1 MKKQY
6 QLSWLT
12 LILHIFGF
20 LLLWEWIR
28 PLEQI
33 ADTGDTHVFILFIGV
48 GLLLFY
54 LRIHWGI
61 HLFLSIIYTLYTI
74 YVLFP
79 IEGIS
84 SFWNWFSLYREDLF
98 YNIGLV
104 IQTDWQSMSNP
115 FRTTLFF
122 VVLWL
127 MIYLIHYW
135 LTTRKRIFLFLF
147 FTLIYITVLDTF
159 SPYDAK
165 GAIIRTVSIGFLTLG
180 LLYFSRLL
188 DREGIAHKG
197 RVFNKWAF
205 SLAIMVGLSTMVA
218 IAAPKAT
225 PIWPDPVPYL
235 EAYYK
240 RGENPGGLRRSGYS
254 TDDSQLGGPYIA
266 DNSLVFQ
273 AEVDDTHYW
282 RIETKDVYTGKGWM
296 ADQSSSTIP
305 FEALE
310 PVPLTLI
317 PEESRE
323 ENERTAQIRFS
334 QTFTQLVYPSGIK
347 EVTDTN
353 PNANFVLDQS
363 VERIT
368 PLRNGNPTPINS
380 VEYKYDMPL
389 YSLSGMKAAQN
400 TGGLSPDFVARYTQ
414 LPETLPSRVV
424 DLAEEITAKQTNWY
438 DKATAIR
445 DYLRSGRYTYD
456 QINVA
461 VPGEEDD
468 YVDQFLFETFRGY
481 CDNFSTSMVVLLRA
495 ADIPARWVKGFT
507 EGTVSDYLSNGRILY
522 DIQNNNA
529 HSWVEVYFPDVGWVP
544 FEPTPGFSNNIT
556 IDYDVETQT
565 DDTLTPETPEID
577 TPELPTPEEEDPTSS
592 GGGDGLTLSEIL
604 DNMKTFIT
612 AHIHWFIGAF
622 IASVLFSLY
631 LYKIRA
637 RWLPRILFLK
647 YRHKKDAASFMDS
660 YISLLRQ
667 LKRYG
672 IRLEDGQTLRTY
684 AQYIDTFFSTSDMSK
699 ITKVYESFVYG
710 QNREADFEEL
720 MKCWENLMKK
730 TMA

>member
-6 QLSWLT
+6 QLNWLT
-12 LILHIFGF
+12 FILHIFGF

-28 PLEQI
+28 PLEKI
-33 ADTGDTHVFILFIGV
+33 ADTGDTHVFILFIGA

-54 LRIHWGI
+54 LRIHWAV
-61 HLFLSIIYTLYTI
+61 HLFISVIYILYTI

-79 IEGIS
+79 IQGVF
-84 SFWNWFSLYREDLF
+84 SFWDWFPFYREDVF
-98 YNIGLV
+98 YNIKL
-104 IQTDWQSMSNP
+104 IFQADWQAMSNP

-122 VVLWL
+122 IVLWL

-135 LTTRKRIFLFLF
+135 LVTRKRIFLFIF

-165 GAIIRTVSIGFLTLG
+165 GAIVRTVVIGFLTVG

-188 DREGIAHKG
+188 DREGISHKG

-205 SLAIMVGLSTMVA
+205 SLALMVGFSTLVA
-218 IAAPKAT
+218 IAAPKAS

-240 RGENPGGLRRSGYS
+240 RGEDPGGLRKSGYS
-254 TDDSQLGGPYIA
+254 MDDSQLGGPYIA
-266 DNSLVFQ
+266 DNTLVFQ

-282 RIETKDVYTGKGWM
+282 RIETKDVYTGKGWI
-296 ADQSSSTIP
+296 AAQPSSTIP
-305 FEALE
+305 FEGLD
-310 PVPLTLI
+310 PVPLSI
-317 PEESRE
+317 FPEESRG
-323 ENERTAQIRFS
+323 ENERTAQIQFA

-347 EVTDTN
+347 QVIDTN
-353 PNANFVLDQS
+353 PNASFVLDPS

-368 PLRNGNPTPINS
+368 PLRNGNPTPITS
-380 VEYKYDMPL
+380 AEYTYHMPL

-414 LPETLPSRVV
+414 LPEALPSRVV
-424 DLAEEITAKQTNWY
+424 DLAEEITADKTNWY
-438 DKATAIR
+438 DKAAAIR
-445 DYLRSGRYTYD
+445 DYLRSGSYTYD
-456 QINVA
+456 QLNVA
-461 VPGEEDD
+461 IPGEDDD

-507 EGTVSDYLSNGRILY
+507 EGTVSDYQSDGRIVY

-529 HSWVEVYFPDVGWVP
+529 HSWVEVYFPEVGWVP
-544 FEPTPGFSNNIT
+544 FEPTPGFSNNVT
-556 IDYDVETQT
+556 IDYDLETNL
-565 DDTLTPETPEID
+565 DDTETPEL
-577 TPELPTPEEEDPTSS
+577 PETEKPETPTPEEEDQSS
-592 GGGDGLTLSEIL
+592 AGGGNGLTLSEIW
-604 DNMKTFIT
+604 DNIKTFVA
-612 AHIHWFIGAF
+612 AHVFWFIGGF
-622 IASVLFSLY
+622 IIAALIGLY

-637 RWLPRILFLK
+637 KWLPRILFLR
-647 YRHKKDAASFMDS
+647 YRNKNDASSFMDS
-660 YISLLRQ
+660 YVSLLRQ
-667 LKRYG
+667 FKRYG
-672 IRLEDGQTLRTY
+672 IKLEDGQTLRTY
-684 AQYIDTFFSTSDMSK
+684 AKYIDSFFSTNDMSK
-699 ITKVYESFVYG
+699 ITMVYESFVYG
-710 QNREADFEEL
+710 QNQEADFKEL